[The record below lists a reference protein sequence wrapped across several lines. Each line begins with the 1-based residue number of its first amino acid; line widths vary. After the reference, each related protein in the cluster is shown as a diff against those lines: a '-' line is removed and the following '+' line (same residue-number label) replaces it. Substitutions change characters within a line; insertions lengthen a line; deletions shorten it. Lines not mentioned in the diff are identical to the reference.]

1 MDKGVGHRPGRRLH
15 RDRVTSFTLTATATD
30 PITGLS
36 GSRQATFTVNNA
48 VAPLIGARGGNTNS
62 LALFNTANATIGPLN
77 CSKIFYS
84 TILPAAF
91 PGSVESTYPAAV
103 TPVVCY
109 KTMNTNVQSYVASV
123 TRPLWLVYH
132 QEPEGDYATGAQFV
146 SEFMSQAVLIRQM
159 NNPLVKVVY
168 CAAGYPYRTG
178 GDAQALAGNY
188 IVPASSVDVYA
199 KDVYQD
205 KGAIY
210 PSLGLSNYPI
220 FQNWLAFVEGKGKPL
235 AITEYGIGSTGT
247 TTDRQ
252 QRIALDCGYL
262 RTLPPGQL
270 AMWQYWWANQSPTD
284 VTQQYQFTDAP
295 TISTWRAVIS
305 GSL

>member
-1 MDKGVGHRPGRRLH
+1 M
-15 RDRVTSFTLTATATD
+15 TATILTATATD
-30 PITGLS
+30 PVTGLQ
-36 GSRQATFTVNNA
+36 GSRQATFTVNNT
-48 VAPLIGARGGNTNS
+48 VAPLIGARGGAPGGDSTNA
-62 LALFNTANATIGPLN
+62 LANFTNANNTIGPLN
-77 CSKIFYS
+77 CTKIFYS
-84 TILPAAF
+84 GILPAQF
-91 PGSVESTYPAAV
+91 PGSVESTYPSTV

-109 KTMNTNVQSYVASV
+109 KTVKTNVQSYVRSV

-146 SEFMSQAVLIRQM
+146 SEFVSQAALIRQVG
-159 NNPLVKVVY
+159 NPLVRVVY

-205 KGAIY
+205 KASLY
-210 PSLGLSNYPI
+210 PTQGLANYPI
-220 FQNWLAFVEGKGKPL
+220 FQNWYNFVRPFGKPI

-247 TTDRQ
+247 TTDRNNRLQ
-252 QRIALDCGYL
+252 QDVGYL
-262 RTLPPGQL
+262 RTLPNL
-270 AMWQYWWANQSPTD
+270 AMWQYWWANNNPPAPATNW
-284 VTQQYQFTDAP
+284 QFTDAP
-295 TISTWRAVIS
+295 TISTWRAIIA